1 METLLQQ
8 FIKAFGWSI
17 LNSLWQSA
25 IIYGILFIIMLSIPK
40 LAAKHK
46 HNLAFGAIILMFIG
60 FGYNFI
66 HQLTLNVNHQA
77 PAVNAQN
84 IQVYQYFNSL
94 PPSFSSKAEQYFPVV
109 VVFYIIG
116 ILLQLFVIIK
126 GYGQLSKLKKESLSI
141 VPDSWKTIFEQVTAQ
156 LKINKVIRFHISSIV
171 NVPLVIGYL
180 KPVVLFPLALVN
192 QLDNDQVEAILI
204 HELSHIRRNDFLL
217 NLIKTAIETLLFYN
231 PFVWMA
237 GRFIHIERE
246 HACDDLVL
254 KITGKPLNYAH
265 ALLKLELL
273 KDKKSPAYALAATG
287 KTQNLYQRIKRITN
301 MKTNYLNAKQQ
312 MAALT
317 LGVAC
322 LFSIAWINPTE
333 KKKENKIQPKQEIL
347 SVRSANGTISH
358 LICTD
363 TTKKRKIKIV
373 TIDANGNKK
382 EYNSLKEMPDS
393 LRKDFYRDEL
403 FGSNGIYRINLDS
416 SFKFRFNDSLLHAK
430 LYKEYNSPEAQDKWK
445 KFGEDMAKQYNS
457 PEAQAKWKKFGE
469 DVAKQYSS
477 PEAQAKWKKFGED
490 IAKQYNSPEAQAKW
504 KKFGEEMQKKMNSP
518 EAQAKWKKMRE
529 DMNKEFGSPEA
540 QAKWKKFG
548 EDMAAKINTPEFRAQ
563 LDNIRMQVLKS
574 GDMVNLSGLTN
585 LQSDSIFK
593 GNRNRLTGP
602 DGTVFFYNDNNNAN
616 SKVKQTEEYKKL
628 KEKFDGEVKEL
639 KEKMEKKEKKE
650 KVEGSNKSS
659 QISPAVMLYN
669 NKNFSD
675 PAKTLKIENAVV
687 TYKKADF
694 KIADQLAL
702 KSFLKTDN
710 PITIANNNSISIS
723 IK

>member
-25 IIYGILFIIMLSIPK
+25 IIYGILFIVMLSIPK

-66 HQLTLNVNHQA
+66 HQLTLNVNNQA
-77 PAVNAQN
+77 PAINAQN
-84 IQVYQYFNSL
+84 IQVYQYFNNL
-94 PPSFSSKAEQYFPVV
+94 PPSFSSKAEQYFPIV

-116 ILLQLFVIIK
+116 ILLQLFVIVK
-126 GYGQLSKLKKESLSI
+126 GYGQLSKLKKESLSAI
-141 VPDSWKTIFEQVTAQ
+141 PDSWKAIFEQVTAH
-156 LKINKVIRFHISSIV
+156 LKINKVIQFHLSSIV

-180 KPVVLFPLALVN
+180 KPVVLFPLTLVN

-273 KDKKSPAYALAATG
+273 KDKNSPAYALAATG

-317 LGVAC
+317 LGIAC

-333 KKKENKIQPKQEIL
+333 KKKENKKTPKIEVL
-347 SVRSANGTISH
+347 SVINHHDVKTIV
-358 LICTD
+358 CTD

-373 TIDANGNKK
+373 TIDADGKK
-382 EYNSLKEMPDS
+382 TEYNSVKEMPDS

-403 FGSNGIYRINLDS
+403 FAGKNIYRLRSDS
-416 SFKFRFNDSLLHAK
+416 NFKFKFSDSLLLAK
-430 LYKEYNSPEAQDKWK
+430 IHKE
-445 KFGEDMAKQYNS
+445 YNS

-469 DVAKQYSS
+469 DVAKQYNS

-490 IAKQYNSPEAQAKW
+490 IAKQYNTPEAQAKW

-518 EAQAKWKKMRE
+518 EAQAKWKKMGE

-540 QAKWKKFG
+540 QAKWKKMG
-548 EDMAAKINTPEFRAQ
+548 EDMAAKMNTPEFRAQ
-563 LDNIRMQVLKS
+563 IENIRAHALKS
-574 GDMVNLSGLTN
+574 GDIARLSGLSR
-585 LQSDSIFK
+585 LHADSLFK
-593 GNRNRLTGP
+593 TKGYQLSP
-602 DGTVFFYNDNNNAN
+602 DGIIFNNNDNSN
-616 SKVKQTEEYKKL
+616 SNVRQTEEYKKL
-628 KEKFDGEVKEL
+628 KEKFDNEVKEL

-650 KVEGSNKSS
+650 KVEGGNKSS
-659 QISPAVMLYN
+659 QVTPAVMLYN
-669 NKNFSD
+669 NQDFTSAVKALN
-675 PAKTLKIENAVV
+675 TLNAVV
-687 TYKKADF
+687 TYKKSDF
-694 KIADQLAL
+694 TNANQTAIKSYVQAANLKI
-702 KSFLKTDN
+702 TDDN
-710 PITIANNNSISIS
+710 AISIS

>member
-25 IIYGILFIIMLSIPK
+25 IIYGVLFIVMLSLPK
-40 LAAKHK
+40 LAARHK

-66 HQLTLNVNHQA
+66 SQMMLSTNNQA
-77 PAVNAQN
+77 PAINPQN
-84 IQVYQYFNSL
+84 IQVYQYFNNL
-94 PPSFSSKAEQYFPVV
+94 PPSFSSKAEQYFPIVV
-109 VVFYIIG
+109 AFYIIG
-116 ILLQLFVIIK
+116 ILLQLFVIVK
-126 GYGQLSKLKKESLSI
+126 GYNQLGKLKKDSLSAI
-141 VPDSWKTIFEQVTAQ
+141 PESWKAIFEQVTTH
-156 LKINKVIRFHISSIV
+156 LKIKKTIRFHLSALV

-273 KDKKSPAYALAATG
+273 KDKNSPAYALAATG

-333 KKKENKIQPKQEIL
+333 KKKETKKPAKQEM
-347 SVRSANGTISH
+347 VRFVTSAPTLNHTF
-358 LICTD
+358 CTD

-373 TIDANGNKK
+373 TIDANGNKT
-382 EYNSLKEMPDS
+382 EYNSVKEMPDS
-393 LRKDFYRDEL
+393 IRKDFYRDEL
-403 FGSNGIYRINLDS
+403 FAGKNAFRFQMDS
-416 SFKFRFNDSLLHAK
+416 TFKFKDSLFRVK
-430 LYKEYNSPEAQDKWK
+430 IDREFNSPEAQAKWK

-469 DVAKQYSS
+469 D
-477 PEAQAKWKKFGED
+477 
-490 IAKQYNSPEAQAKW
+490 
-504 KKFGEEMQKKMNSP
+504 MQKKMNSP
-518 EAQAKWKKMRE
+518 EAQAKWKKMAE
-529 DMNKEFGSPEA
+529 DMSKQFSSPEA

-548 EDMAAKINTPEFRAQ
+548 EEIAAKVNTPEFRAQ
-563 LDNIRMQVLKS
+563 IDNIKLSMAKDIDMSKLATLSHLRNDSLGLKFRDGYILNLDNS
-574 GDMVNLSGLTN
+574 
-585 LQSDSIFK
+585 
-593 GNRNRLTGP
+593 
-602 DGTVFFYNDNNNAN
+602 NN
-616 SKVKQTEEYKKL
+616 KVRQTEEYKKL
-628 KEKFDGEVKEL
+628 REKFDSEVKEL
-639 KEKMEKKEKKE
+639 KEKLEKKEKKE
-650 KVEGSNKSS
+650 KVEGGNKGTRVM
-659 QISPAVMLYN
+659 PAVMLYD
-669 NKNFSD
+669 NKNFTS
-675 PAKTLKIENAVV
+675 PVKTLNIENALV
-687 TYKKADF
+687 TYKNIDF
-694 KIADQLAL
+694 KVADQLAL
-702 KSFLKTDN
+702 KTFIKTDN
-710 PITIANNNSISIS
+710 VNLLDNNNNSIV

>member
-25 IIYGILFIIMLSIPK
+25 VIYGILFIVMLSIPK
-40 LAAKHK
+40 MAAKYK
-46 HNLAFGAIILMFIG
+46 HNLAFGAITLMFVG

-66 HQLTLNVNHQA
+66 HQLTLTLNNQA
-77 PAVNAQN
+77 PAINPQN
-84 IQVYQYFNSL
+84 IQVYQYFNNL
-94 PPSFSSKAEQYFPVV
+94 PPSFSSKAEQYFPIVV
-109 VVFYIIG
+109 AFYIIG
-116 ILLQLFVIIK
+116 ILLQLFVIVK
-126 GYGQLSKLKKESLSI
+126 GYGQLSKLKKDSLSVI
-141 VPDSWKTIFEQVTAQ
+141 PDSWKTIFEQVTAH
-156 LKINKVIRFHISSIV
+156 LKIKKTIQFHISSIV

-254 KITGKPLNYAH
+254 KVTGKPLNYAH

-273 KDKKSPAYALAATG
+273 KDKNSPAYALAATG

-333 KKKENKIQPKQEIL
+333 KKKEIKKQHKQEIL
-347 SVRSANGTISH
+347 SLQVSNGNISH

-373 TIDANGNKK
+373 TIDANGKK
-382 EYNSLKEMPDS
+382 TEYNSVKEMPDS
-393 LRKDFYRDEL
+393 LRKDFYTDEL
-403 FGSNGIYRINLDS
+403 FANKSIYRIHADS
-416 SFKFRFNDSLLHAK
+416 SFKFRFNDSLLRGK
-430 LYKEYNSPEAQDKWK
+430 IFKE
-445 KFGEDMAKQYNS
+445 YNS

-469 DVAKQYSS
+469 DMAKQYNS

-504 KKFGEEMQKKMNSP
+504 KKIGEDMAKEFNTP
-518 EAQAKWKKMRE
+518 EAQAKWRKMGE
-529 DMNKEFGSPEA
+529 EMS
-540 QAKWKKFG
+540 AK
-548 EDMAAKINTPEFRAQ
+548 MNTPEFRAQ
-563 LDNIRMQVLKS
+563 LDNIRMQALKS
-574 GDMVNLSGLTN
+574 GDLARLSGLRRLN
-585 LQSDSIFK
+585 SDSLFK
-593 GNRNRLTGP
+593 GNRNMLTSP
-602 DGTVFFYNDNNNAN
+602 DGAVFFYNENNNTN
-616 SKVKQTEEYKKL
+616 SKVRQTEEYKKL
-628 KEKFDGEVKEL
+628 KEKFDSEVKEL

-650 KVEGSNKSS
+650 KIEGGNKSS
-659 QISPAVMLYN
+659 QISPTVILYN
-669 NKNFSD
+669 NKDFSN
-675 PAKTLKIENAVV
+675 PAKVLKIENAMV
-687 TYKKADF
+687 TYKKEDF
-694 KIADQLAL
+694 KVADQLAL
-702 KSFLKTDN
+702 KSFVQTND
-710 PITIANNNSISIS
+710 IAIAIQSAIR
-723 IK
+723 

>member
-25 IIYGILFIIMLSIPK
+25 IIYGILFIVMLSIPK

-46 HNLAFGAIILMFIG
+46 HNLAFGAIILMFAG

-66 HQLTLNVNHQA
+66 HQLTLNVNNEA

-84 IQVYQYFNSL
+84 IEVYQYFNNL

-109 VVFYIIG
+109 VIFYIIG
-116 ILLQLFVIIK
+116 IVLQLFVIIK
-126 GYGQLSKLKKESLSI
+126 GYGQLSKLKKESLSAI
-141 VPDSWKTIFEQVTAQ
+141 PDSWKTIFEQVTAQ

-273 KDKKSPAYALAATG
+273 KDKNSPAYALAATG

-333 KKKENKIQPKQEIL
+333 KKKENKKQPKQEIL
-347 SVRSANGTISH
+347 SVRSANGTISR

-373 TIDANGNKK
+373 TIDANGKK
-382 EYNSLKEMPDS
+382 TEYNSVKEMPDS
-393 LRKDFYRDEL
+393 LRKDFYSDEL

-416 SFKFRFNDSLLHAK
+416 SFKFRLNDSILHTK
-430 LYKEYNSPEAQDKWK
+430 FYKEYNSPEAQAKRK

-469 DVAKQYSS
+469 DVAKQYNS
-477 PEAQAKWKKFGED
+477 PEAQAKLKKFGED

-504 KKFGEEMQKKMNSP
+504 KKM
-518 EAQAKWKKMRE
+518 
-529 DMNKEFGSPEA
+529 
-540 QAKWKKFG
+540 G
-548 EDMAAKINTPEFRAQ
+548 EDMAAKMNTPEFRAQ
-563 LDNIRMQVLKS
+563 IDNIRIEALKS
-574 GDMVNLSGLTN
+574 GDIVRLSGLSR
-585 LQSDSIFK
+585 LQADSTFK
-593 GNRNRLTGP
+593 GNRNSLNGQN
-602 DGTVFFYNDNNNAN
+602 GTVFFYNDNNNTN
-616 SKVKQTEEYKKL
+616 SKVRQTEEYKKL
-628 KEKFDGEVKEL
+628 KEKFDSEVKEL
-639 KEKMEKKEKKE
+639 KEKMEKKEK
-650 KVEGSNKSS
+650 VENGNKSS
-659 QISPAVMLYN
+659 QVIPSVMLY
-669 NKNFSD
+669 KNQDF
-675 PAKTLKIENAVV
+675 TGAVKALNTITAV
-687 TYKKADF
+687 LTYKKSDF
-694 KIADQLAL
+694 TNANQLAIKSYLQTSNLKIADD
-702 KSFLKTDN
+702 KVIN
-710 PITIANNNSISIS
+710 IS

>member
-25 IIYGILFIIMLSIPK
+25 VIYGILFIVMLSIPK
-40 LAAKHK
+40 MAAKYK

-66 HQLTLNVNHQA
+66 HQLTLNISNQA
-77 PAVNAQN
+77 SAINPQN
-84 IQVYQYFNSL
+84 IQVYQYFNNL
-94 PPSFSSKAEQYFPVV
+94 PPSFSSKAEQYFPIVV
-109 VVFYIIG
+109 AFYIIG
-116 ILLQLFVIIK
+116 ILLQLFVIVK
-126 GYGQLSKLKKESLSI
+126 GYGQLSKLKKESLSAI
-141 VPDSWKTIFEQVTAQ
+141 PDSWKAIFEQVTAH
-156 LKINKVIRFHISSIV
+156 LKIKKTIQFHLSSIV

-254 KITGKPLNYAH
+254 KVTGKPLNYAH

-273 KDKKSPAYALAATG
+273 KDKNSPAYALAATG

-317 LGVAC
+317 LGIAC

-333 KKKENKIQPKQEIL
+333 KKKEAKKHPKQEIL
-347 SVRSANGTISH
+347 SVQVSNGNIKH
-358 LICTD
+358 IICTD

-373 TIDANGNKK
+373 TIDANGNKT
-382 EYNSLKEMPDS
+382 EYNSVKEMPDS

-403 FGSNGIYRINLDS
+403 FADKGIYRMHSDS
-416 SFKFRFNDSLLHAK
+416 SFKFRFNDSLLRGK
-430 LYKEYNSPEAQDKWK
+430 IFREYNSPEAQAKWKKFGEDMAKQYNSSEAQAKWKKYGEDIAKQYNSPEAQAKWK

-457 PEAQAKWKKFGE
+457 PEAQAKWKKMGE
-469 DVAKQYSS
+469 EMSKEFNT
-477 PEAQAKWKKFGED
+477 PEAQAKWRKM
-490 IAKQYNSPEAQAKW
+490 
-504 KKFGEEMQKKMNSP
+504 GEEMSAKM
-518 EAQAKWKKMRE
+518 
-529 DMNKEFGSPEA
+529 
-540 QAKWKKFG
+540 
-548 EDMAAKINTPEFRAQ
+548 NTPEFRAQ
-563 LDNIRMQVLKS
+563 IDNIRLQALKS
-574 GDMVNLSGLTN
+574 GDMVRLSGLTRIN
-585 LQSDSIFK
+585 SDSLFK
-593 GNRNRLTGP
+593 GNRNMLTGP
-602 DGTVFFYNDNNNAN
+602 DGAVFYYNDNNNTN
-616 SKVKQTEEYKKL
+616 SKVRQTEEYKKL
-628 KEKFDGEVKEL
+628 KEEFDIKIKEL

-650 KVEGSNKSS
+650 KIEGGNKRS
-659 QISPAVMLYN
+659 QISPAVILYD
-669 NKNFSD
+669 NKDFSN
-675 PAKTLKIENAVV
+675 PAKALNIQNAVV
-687 TYKKADF
+687 TYKKDDF
-694 KIADQLAL
+694 KVADQMAV
-702 KSFLKTDN
+702 KSFVKTG
-710 PITIANNNSISIS
+710 TLAVANNNVMSIS

>member
-25 IIYGILFIIMLSIPK
+25 IIYGVLFIIMLSLPK

-60 FGYNFI
+60 FAYNFI
-66 HQLTLNVNHQA
+66 NQLMQSLGSQVT
-77 PAVNAQN
+77 AVNPQN
-84 IQVYQYFNSL
+84 IQVYQYFNNL
-94 PPSFSSKAEQYFPVV
+94 PPSFSSKAEQYFPIVV
-109 VVFYIIG
+109 GFYIIG
-116 ILLQLFVIIK
+116 ILLQLFVIVK
-126 GYGQLSKLKKESLSI
+126 GYGQLSKLKKESLSAI
-141 VPDSWKTIFEQVTAQ
+141 PDSWKVIFEQVTAH
-156 LKINKVIRFHISSIV
+156 LKIKKAIRFHLSSIV

-273 KDKKSPAYALAATG
+273 KDKNSPAYALAATG

-317 LGVAC
+317 LGIAC

-333 KKKENKIQPKQEIL
+333 KKKESKKQHKQEIL
-347 SVRSANGTISH
+347 SLQVADNGVKH
-358 LICTD
+358 FICTD

-373 TIDANGNKK
+373 TIDANGKK
-382 EYNSLKEMPDS
+382 TEYNSVKEMPDS

-403 FGSNGIYRINLDS
+403 FGGQNVFRIHTDS
-416 SFKFRFNDSLLHAK
+416 SFKFRFNDSLVRNK
-430 LYKEYNSPEAQDKWK
+430 IFKEYNSPQAQAKWK

-457 PEAQAKWKKFGE
+457 PEAQAKWKKL
-469 DVAKQYSS
+469 
-477 PEAQAKWKKFGED
+477 
-490 IAKQYNSPEAQAKW
+490 
-504 KKFGEEMQKKMNSP
+504 GEEMNKKMNSP
-518 EAQAKWKKMRE
+518 EAQAKWKKMSE
-529 DMNKEFGSPEA
+529 EMTKEFGSPEA
-540 QAKWKKFG
+540 QAKWKKMG

-563 LDNIRMQVLKS
+563 IDHIRMQALKS
-574 GDMVNLSGLTN
+574 GDMAHLSGLSK
-585 LQSDSIFK
+585 LQADSIFK
-593 GNRNRLTGP
+593 GNRNLLSGP
-602 DGTVFFYNDNNNAN
+602 DGTVFYYNENNNSN
-616 SKVKQTEEYKKL
+616 NKVKQTEEYKKL
-628 KEKFDGEVKEL
+628 KEKFDTEVKEL
-639 KEKMEKKEKKE
+639 KEKIEKKEQKE
-650 KVEGSNKSS
+650 KVEGGNKSS

-669 NKNFSD
+669 NKDFSA
-675 PAKTLKIENAVV
+675 PVKTLNIQNAVV

-694 KIADQLAL
+694 KNADQLAI
-702 KSFLKTDN
+702 KSFVKTDN
-710 PITIANNNSISIS
+710 PVTVANNNTISIS

>member
-25 IIYGILFIIMLSIPK
+25 IVYGILFIVMLGIPK

-66 HQLTLNVNHQA
+66 HQLTLTVDTQP
-77 PAVNAQN
+77 PAINAQH
-84 IQVYQYFNSL
+84 IQVYQYFNNL
-94 PPSFSSKAEQYFPVV
+94 PPSFSSKAEQYFPIVV
-109 VVFYIIG
+109 IFYLIG

-126 GYGQLSKLKKESLSI
+126 GYGQLSKLKKESLSPI
-141 VPDSWKTIFEQVTAQ
+141 PDSWKTIFEKVTVR
-156 LKINKVIRFHISSIV
+156 LKINQVIQFHLSSIV

-273 KDKKSPAYALAATG
+273 KDKNSPAYALAATG

-333 KKKENKIQPKQEIL
+333 KKKENKKTPKIEVL
-347 SVRSANGTISH
+347 SVINHHDMTTIVCS
-358 LICTD
+358 D

-373 TIDANGNKK
+373 TIDADGKK
-382 EYNSLKEMPDS
+382 TEYNSVKEMPDS

-403 FGSNGIYRINLDS
+403 FADKSIYRIHADS
-416 SFKFRFNDSLLHAK
+416 SFKFRFNDSLLRRK
-430 LYKEYNSPEAQDKWK
+430 IFKEYNSPEAQAKWK

-469 DVAKQYSS
+469 SIAKQYNS

-490 IAKQYNSPEAQAKW
+490 IAKQYNSPEAQAEW
-504 KKFGEEMQKKMNSP
+504 KKFGESI
-518 EAQAKWKKMRE
+518 A
-529 DMNKEFGSPEA
+529 KEFTTPEA

-548 EDMAAKINTPEFRAQ
+548 EGIAREFNTPEAQAKWKKMGEDMAAKMNTPEFRAQ
-563 LDNIRMQVLKS
+563 IDNIRIEALKS
-574 GDMVNLSGLTN
+574 GDMVRLSGLSR
-585 LQSDSIFK
+585 LQADSIFK
-593 GNRNRLTGP
+593 GNRNSLSGP
-602 DGTVFFYNDNNNAN
+602 DGTVFFYNDNNNTN
-616 SKVKQTEEYKKL
+616 SKVRQTEEYKKL
-628 KEKFDGEVKEL
+628 KEKFDSEVKEL
-639 KEKMEKKEKKE
+639 KEKIEKKEKKE
-650 KVEGSNKSS
+650 KIEGGNKSS
-659 QISPAVMLYN
+659 QISPAVMLYK

-675 PAKTLKIENAVV
+675 PAKTLKIGNALV

-702 KSFLKTDN
+702 KSFIKTDN
-710 PITIANNNSISIS
+710 PIAIANNNTISIS

>member
-17 LNSLWQSA
+17 VNSLWQSA

-46 HNLAFGAIILMFIG
+46 HNLAFSAIVLMFVG
-60 FGYNFI
+60 FGYNFV
-66 HQLTLNVNHQA
+66 HQLTLNVNTPA
-77 PAVNAQN
+77 PAINAQN
-84 IQVYQYFNSL
+84 IQVYQYLNNL
-94 PPSFSSKAEQYFPVV
+94 PPTFSSRAEQYFPIVV
-109 VVFYIIG
+109 IFYAIG
-116 ILLQLFVIIK
+116 IMLQLFVIIK
-126 GYGQLSKLKKESLSI
+126 GYGQLSKLKKESLSAI
-141 VPDSWKTIFEQVTAQ
+141 PDSWKIIFEHLTAE
-156 LKINKVIRFHISSIV
+156 LKISKVIRFHISSIV

-217 NLIKTAIETLLFYN
+217 NLIKTAIETILFYN

-237 GRFIHIERE
+237 GNFIHIERE

-273 KDKKSPAYALAATG
+273 KDKNSPAYALAATG

-322 LFSIAWINPTE
+322 LFSIAWINPTKN
-333 KKKENKIQPKQEIL
+333 KKDTKKTNIEVL
-347 SVRSANGTISH
+347 SVINHNDLKTVVY
-358 LICTD
+358 TD

-373 TIDANGNKK
+373 TIDANGKK
-382 EYNSLKEMPDS
+382 TEYNSVKEMPDS
-393 LRKDFYRDEL
+393 LRKDLYRDEV
-403 FGSNGIYRINLDS
+403 FAGKNIYKLHLDS
-416 SFKFRFNDSLLHAK
+416 SFKFKFNDSLLIAK
-430 LYKEYNSPEAQDKWK
+430 INKEFNSPEAQAKWKKFGEDIAKEYNSPEAQAKWK
-445 KFGEDMAKQYNS
+445 KFGEDVAKEYNS

-490 IAKQYNSPEAQAKW
+490 VARQYSSPEAQAKW
-504 KKFGEEMQKKMNSP
+504 KKL
-518 EAQAKWKKMRE
+518 
-529 DMNKEFGSPEA
+529 
-540 QAKWKKFG
+540 G
-548 EDMAAKINTPEFRAQ
+548 EDMAAKMNTPEFRAQ
-563 LDNIRMQVLKS
+563 IESLTSKSAEIRK
-574 GDMVNLSGLTN
+574 LSEL
-585 LQSDSIFK
+585 
-593 GNRNRLTGP
+593 NRLNADSLYKANGFQLS
-602 DGTVFFYNDNNNAN
+602 DRIFLKFNDDAN
-616 SKVKQTEEYKKL
+616 SKVKHTEEYKKL
-628 KEKFDGEVKEL
+628 KEKFDKEVKEL
-639 KEKMEKKEKKE
+639 KEKIEQKEKKE
-650 KVEGSNKSS
+650 KVEGGNKSS
-659 QISPAVMLYN
+659 KITPAVMIYQNQDFTNADKALN
-669 NKNFSD
+669 T
-675 PAKTLKIENAVV
+675 ANAVV
-687 TYKKADF
+687 TYKKSDF
-694 KIADQLAL
+694 TRADQLAIKTYVQTPNL
-702 KSFLKTDN
+702 KIDN
-710 PITIANNNSISIS
+710 DNVINIL

>member
-25 IIYGILFIIMLSIPK
+25 IIYGILFIIMLGIPK

-46 HNLAFGAIILMFIG
+46 HNLAFGAIILMFMG

-66 HQLTLNVNHQA
+66 HYLMSHAHTHA
-77 PAVNAQN
+77 SAIKAQD
-84 IQVYQYFNSL
+84 IQVYQYLNNL
-94 PPSFSSKAEQYFPVV
+94 PPTFSSKAEQYFPTVV
-109 VVFYIIG
+109 IFYTIG
-116 ILLQLFVIIK
+116 IVLQLFVIIK
-126 GYGQLSKLKKESLSI
+126 GYRQLSKLKKESLSAI
-141 VPDSWKTIFEQVTAQ
+141 PDSWKVIFDHVTAR
-156 LKINKVIRFHISSIV
+156 LKINKAIQFHISSIV

-273 KDKKSPAYALAATG
+273 KDKNSPAYALAATG

-333 KKKENKIQPKQEIL
+333 NKKDTQKTKIEVL
-347 SVRSANGTISH
+347 SVINHNDLKTVVY
-358 LICTD
+358 TD

-373 TIDANGNKK
+373 TIDANGKK
-382 EYNSLKEMPDS
+382 TEYNSVKEMPDS
-393 LRKDFYRDEL
+393 LKRDFYRDEL
-403 FGSNGIYRINLDS
+403 FAGKNIYRLRADS
-416 SFKFRFNDSLLHAK
+416 NFKFKLDDSLLFAK
-430 LYKEYNSPEAQDKWK
+430 INKEFNSPEAQAKWK
-445 KFGEDMAKQYNS
+445 KFGEDIAKQYNS

-490 IAKQYNSPEAQAKW
+490 VAKQYS
-504 KKFGEEMQKKMNSP
+504 
-518 EAQAKWKKMRE
+518 
-529 DMNKEFGSPEA
+529 SPEA

-548 EDMAAKINTPEFRAQ
+548 EDVAKQYSSPEAQAKWKKFAEDMNKQFSSPEAQAQWKKIGEDLAATINTPEFKAQ
-563 LDNIRMQVLKS
+563 IENLSVKTLKS
-574 GDMVNLSGLTN
+574 GKDYQLSDGIFLKLN
-585 LQSDSIFK
+585 DDS
-593 GNRNRLTGP
+593 
-602 DGTVFFYNDNNNAN
+602 NN
-616 SKVKQTEEYKKL
+616 KVKQTEEYKRL
-628 KEKFDGEVKEL
+628 KEKFDNEVKEL
-639 KEKMEKKEKKE
+639 KEKIEQKEKKE
-650 KVEGSNKSS
+650 KFEGSNKSS
-659 QISPAVMLYN
+659 KVNPAVILYQ
-669 NKNFSD
+669 NKDFTGADKALN
-675 PAKTLKIENAVV
+675 TLNAVV
-687 TYKKADF
+687 TYKKSDF
-694 KIADQLAL
+694 TNADQLAL
-702 KSFLKTDN
+702 KTYLKVPNLKIATDN
-710 PITIANNNSISIS
+710 TINIA

>member
-25 IIYGILFIIMLSIPK
+25 IIYGILFIVMLSIPK

-46 HNLAFGAIILMFIG
+46 HNLAFSAIILMFAG

-66 HQLTLNVNHQA
+66 HQLTLNVNNEA

-84 IQVYQYFNSL
+84 IEVYQYFNNL

-109 VVFYIIG
+109 VIFYIIG
-116 ILLQLFVIIK
+116 IVLQLFVIIK
-126 GYGQLSKLKKESLSI
+126 GYGQLSKLKKESLSAI
-141 VPDSWKTIFEQVTAQ
+141 PDSWKAIFEQVTAQ
-156 LKINKVIRFHISSIV
+156 LKINKVIRFHLSSIV

-180 KPVVLFPLALVN
+180 KPVVLFPLALVS

-273 KDKKSPAYALAATG
+273 KDKSSPAYALAATG

-322 LFSIAWINPTE
+322 LFSIAWINPAE

-373 TIDANGNKK
+373 TIDANGKK
-382 EYNSLKEMPDS
+382 TEYNSVKEMPDS
-393 LRKDFYRDEL
+393 LRKDFYSDGL
-403 FGSNGIYRINLDS
+403 FGCNGIYRINLDS
-416 SFKFRFNDSLLHAK
+416 SFKFRLNDSILHTK
-430 LYKEYNSPEAQDKWK
+430 FYKEYNSPEAQAKWK

-469 DVAKQYSS
+469 DVAKQY
-477 PEAQAKWKKFGED
+477 
-490 IAKQYNSPEAQAKW
+490 
-504 KKFGEEMQKKMNSP
+504 NSP
-518 EAQAKWKKMRE
+518 EAQAKWKKMGE
-529 DMNKEFGSPEA
+529 DMAKKFNTPEA
-540 QAKWKKFG
+540 QAKWKKMG
-548 EDMAAKINTPEFRAQ
+548 EDMAAKMNTPEFRAQ
-563 LDNIRMQVLKS
+563 IDNIRIEALKS
-574 GDMVNLSGLTN
+574 GDMVRLSGLSR
-585 LQSDSIFK
+585 LKADSTFK
-593 GNRNRLTGP
+593 GNRNSLTSP
-602 DGTVFFYNDNNNAN
+602 DGTVFFYNDNNNTN
-616 SKVKQTEEYKKL
+616 SKVRQTEEYKKL
-628 KEKFDGEVKEL
+628 KETFDNEVKEL
-639 KEKMEKKEKKE
+639 KEKMEKKEK
-650 KVEGSNKSS
+650 VENGNKSS
-659 QISPAVMLYN
+659 KVIPSVMLY
-669 NKNFSD
+669 KNQDF
-675 PAKTLKIENAVV
+675 TGAVKALNTITAV
-687 TYKKADF
+687 LTYKKSDF
-694 KIADQLAL
+694 TNANQLAIKSYLQTSNLKIADD
-702 KSFLKTDN
+702 KVIN
-710 PITIANNNSISIS
+710 IS

>member
-25 IIYGILFIIMLSIPK
+25 IIYGALFIVMLSLPK

-46 HNLAFGAIILMFIG
+46 HNLAFSAIILMFIG

-66 HQLTLNVNHQA
+66 SQMMLSTNSQA
-77 PAVNAQN
+77 PAINPQN
-84 IQVYQYFNSL
+84 IQVYQYFNNL
-94 PPSFSSKAEQYFPVV
+94 PPSFSSKAEQYFPIVV
-109 VVFYIIG
+109 AFYIIG
-116 ILLQLFVIIK
+116 ILLQLFVIAK
-126 GYGQLSKLKKESLSI
+126 GYNQLSKLKKDSLSAI
-141 VPDSWKTIFEQVTAQ
+141 PESWKAIFEQVTAH
-156 LKINKVIRFHISSIV
+156 LKIKKSIQFHLSAIV

-180 KPVVLFPLALVN
+180 KPVVLFPVALVN

-273 KDKKSPAYALAATG
+273 KDKNSPAYALAATG

-333 KKKENKIQPKQEIL
+333 KKKETKKPVKQEM
-347 SVRSANGTISH
+347 VRFVASAPTFNHTF
-358 LICTD
+358 CTD

-373 TIDANGNKK
+373 TVDANGNKT
-382 EYNSLKEMPDS
+382 EYNSVKEMPDS
-393 LRKDFYRDEL
+393 IRKDFYRDEL
-403 FGSNGIYRINLDS
+403 FGGRNAFRIQMDS
-416 SFKFRFNDSLLHAK
+416 GFKFKDSLFRVK
-430 LYKEYNSPEAQDKWK
+430 IDREFNSPEAQAKWK

-457 PEAQAKWKKFGE
+457 PEAQAKWKKFG
-469 DVAKQYSS
+469 D
-477 PEAQAKWKKFGED
+477 D

-504 KKFGEEMQKKMNSP
+504 KKFGEDMQKKMNSP
-518 EAQAKWKKMRE
+518 EAQAKWKKMAE
-529 DMNKEFGSPEA
+529 DMSKQFSSPEA

-548 EDMAAKINTPEFRAQ
+548 EDIAAKVNTPEFRAQ
-563 LDNIRMQVLKS
+563 VDRI
-574 GDMVNLSGLTN
+574 NLSIAKDIDLSKLSALSN
-585 LQSDSIFK
+585 LRSDSLGQKYRDAHILYF
-593 GNRNRLTGP
+593 
-602 DGTVFFYNDNNNAN
+602 DNSNN
-616 SKVKQTEEYKKL
+616 KVKQTEEYKKL
-628 KEKFDGEVKEL
+628 REKFDKEVKEL
-639 KEKMEKKEKKE
+639 QEKIEKKEKTEKKE
-650 KVEGSNKSS
+650 KVEGGNKGTYVM
-659 QISPAVMLYN
+659 PAVMLYN
-669 NKNFSD
+669 NKNFTS
-675 PAKTLKIENAVV
+675 PVKALNTENALV
-687 TYKKADF
+687 TYKDTNF
-694 KIADQLAL
+694 KVADQLAL
-702 KSFLKTDN
+702 KTFIKTDN
-710 PITIANNNSISIS
+710 INLLDNNNINIA

>member
-17 LNSLWQSA
+17 VNSLWQSA
-25 IIYGILFIIMLSIPK
+25 IIYGILFIVLLGIPK
-40 LAAKHK
+40 MAAKYK

-66 HQLTLNVNHQA
+66 HQLTLNANAQSL
-77 PAVNAQN
+77 PINAQN
-84 IQVYQYFNSL
+84 VQVYQYFNNL
-94 PPSFSSKAEQYFPVV
+94 PPSFSSRAEQYFPLVV
-109 VVFYIIG
+109 IFYAIG
-116 ILLQLFVIIK
+116 IVLQLFVIVK
-126 GYGQLSKLKKESLSI
+126 GYGQLSKLKKQSLSAI
-141 VPDSWKTIFEQVTAQ
+141 PDSWKIIFEQVTTQ
-156 LKINKVIRFHISSIV
+156 LKINKVTQFHLSAIV

-217 NLIKTAIETLLFYN
+217 NLIKTAIETILFYN

-273 KDKKSPAYALAATG
+273 KDKNSPAYALAATG

-322 LFSIAWINPTE
+322 LFSIAWINPAE
-333 KKKENKIQPKQEIL
+333 NKKETKKTPKIEVL
-347 SVRSANGTISH
+347 SVINHNDVKTVVY
-358 LICTD
+358 TD

-373 TIDANGNKK
+373 TIDGNGKK
-382 EYNSLKEMPDS
+382 TEYNSVKEMPDS
-393 LRKDFYRDEL
+393 LRKDFYKDEL
-403 FGSNGIYRINLDS
+403 FAGKNIYRLHADS
-416 SFKFRFNDSLLHAK
+416 NFKFNDSLLIAK
-430 LYKEYNSPEAQDKWK
+430 INKE
-445 KFGEDMAKQYNS
+445 FNS

-490 IAKQYNSPEAQAKW
+490 VAKQYSSPEAQAKW
-504 KKFGEEMQKKMNSP
+504 KNL
-518 EAQAKWKKMRE
+518 
-529 DMNKEFGSPEA
+529 
-540 QAKWKKFG
+540 
-548 EDMAAKINTPEFRAQ
+548 AKIWPNNTVRQKRRP
-563 LDNIRMQVLKS
+563 S
-574 GDMVNLSGLTN
+574 GKNL
-585 LQSDSIFK
+585 
-593 GNRNRLTGP
+593 
-602 DGTVFFYNDNNNAN
+602 
-616 SKVKQTEEYKKL
+616 
-628 KEKFDGEVKEL
+628 
-639 KEKMEKKEKKE
+639 
-650 KVEGSNKSS
+650 
-659 QISPAVMLYN
+659 
-669 NKNFSD
+669 
-675 PAKTLKIENAVV
+675 AKI
-687 TYKKADF
+687 
-694 KIADQLAL
+694 
-702 KSFLKTDN
+702 
-710 PITIANNNSISIS
+710 
-723 IK
+723 

>member
-8 FIKAFGWSI
+8 FIKAFGFSI

-25 IIYGILFIIMLSIPK
+25 VIYGILFIVMLSIPK
-40 LAAKHK
+40 MAAKHK
-46 HNLAFGAIILMFIG
+46 HNLAFGAIILMFVG

-66 HQLTLNVNHQA
+66 HQLTLTINNQA
-77 PAVNAQN
+77 AAINPQN
-84 IQVYQYFNSL
+84 IQAYQYFNNL
-94 PPSFSSKAEQYFPVV
+94 PPSFSSKAEQYFPIVV
-109 VVFYIIG
+109 AFYLIG
-116 ILLQLFVIIK
+116 ILLQLFVIVK
-126 GYGQLSKLKKESLSI
+126 GYSQLSKLKKESLSAI
-141 VPDSWKTIFEQVTAQ
+141 PDGWKTIFEQVTAH
-156 LKINKVIRFHISSIV
+156 LKIKKSIQFNLSSIV

-254 KITGKPLNYAH
+254 KVTGKPLNYAH

-273 KDKKSPAYALAATG
+273 KDKNSPAYALAATG

-333 KKKENKIQPKQEIL
+333 KKKETKKQHKQEIL
-347 SVRSANGTISH
+347 TVQLSNGLINNV
-358 LICTD
+358 ICTD

-382 EYNSLKEMPDS
+382 EYNSVKEMPDS

-403 FGSNGIYRINLDS
+403 FAGKSIYRIQADS
-416 SFKFRFNDSLLHAK
+416 SFKIKFSDSLLK
-430 LYKEYNSPEAQDKWK
+430 GKIFKEFD
-445 KFGEDMAKQYNS
+445 
-457 PEAQAKWKKFGE
+457 
-469 DVAKQYSS
+469 S

-490 IAKQYNSPEAQAKW
+490 IAKQYS
-504 KKFGEEMQKKMNSP
+504 SP
-518 EAQAKWKKMRE
+518 EAQAKWKKMGE
-529 DMNKEFGSPEA
+529 EMGKKMNSPEEQAKWKKFGDDIAKQYNTPEA
-540 QAKWKKFG
+540 QAKWKKMG
-548 EDMAAKINTPEFRAQ
+548 EEMAAKMNTPEFRAQ
-563 LDNIRMQVLKS
+563 IDNIRIQALKS
-574 GDMVNLSGLTN
+574 GDMIRLSGLTKLN
-585 LQSDSIFK
+585 VDSIFK
-593 GNRNRLTGP
+593 GNKNALTGP
-602 DGTVFFYNDNNNAN
+602 DGTVLFLNENNNAN
-616 SKVKQTEEYKKL
+616 SKVRQTEEYKKL
-628 KEKFDGEVKEL
+628 KEKFDSEVKEL

-650 KVEGSNKSS
+650 KVEGGNKRS
-659 QISPAVMLYN
+659 QISPAVINYN
-669 NKNFSD
+669 NKDFSN
-675 PAKTLKIENAVV
+675 PAKVLKIENAMV
-687 TYKKADF
+687 TYKKEDF
-694 KIADQLAL
+694 KVADQLAL
-702 KSFLKTDN
+702 KSFVQTND
-710 PITIANNNSISIS
+710 IAIAIQSAIR
-723 IK
+723 

>member
-25 IIYGILFIIMLSIPK
+25 VIYGILFIVMLSLPK
-40 LAAKHK
+40 MAAKYK

-66 HQLTLNVNHQA
+66 HQLTLSLNAQT
-77 PAVNAQN
+77 PAINTQN
-84 IQVYQYFNSL
+84 IQVYQYFNNL
-94 PPSFSSKAEQYFPVV
+94 PPSFSSKVEQYFPLV

-126 GYGQLSKLKKESLSI
+126 GYGQLSKYKKESLSAI
-141 VPDSWKTIFEQVTAQ
+141 PDSWKTIFEQVTAH
-156 LKINKVIRFHISSIV
+156 LKIKKTILFHLSSIV

-192 QLDNDQVEAILI
+192 QLENDQVEAILI

-254 KITGKPLNYAH
+254 KVTGKPLNYAH

-273 KDKKSPAYALAATG
+273 KDKNSPAYALAATG

-333 KKKENKIQPKQEIL
+333 KKKEIKKQHKQEIL
-347 SVRSANGTISH
+347 TVQLSNGTINKV
-358 LICTD
+358 ICTD

-373 TIDANGNKK
+373 TVDANGKK
-382 EYNSLKEMPDS
+382 TEYNSVKEMPDS

-403 FGSNGIYRINLDS
+403 FADKSIYRIRVDS
-416 SFKFRFNDSLLHAK
+416 SFKFRFNDSLLRGK
-430 LYKEYNSPEAQDKWK
+430 IFKE
-445 KFGEDMAKQYNS
+445 YNS

-469 DVAKQYSS
+469 DMAKQYNS

-504 KKFGEEMQKKMNSP
+504 KKMGD
-518 EAQAKWKKMRE
+518 
-529 DMNKEFGSPEA
+529 DMAKEFGSPEA
-540 QAKWKKFG
+540 QAKWRKMG
-548 EDMAAKINTPEFRAQ
+548 EDMAAKMNTPEFRAQ
-563 LDNIRMQVLKS
+563 IDNIRIQALKS
-574 GDMVNLSGLTN
+574 GDMVRLSGLSR
-585 LQSDSIFK
+585 LQTDSIFK
-593 GNRNRLTGP
+593 GNRNSITGP
-602 DGTVFFYNDNNNAN
+602 DGAVLFYNDNNNTN
-616 SKVKQTEEYKKL
+616 SKVRQTEEYKKL

-650 KVEGSNKSS
+650 KVENGNKRS
-659 QISPAVMLYN
+659 QITPAVMLYN
-669 NKNFSD
+669 NKDFSN
-675 PAKTLKIENAVV
+675 PVKALKIENAMV
-687 TYKKADF
+687 TYKKEDF
-694 KIADQLAL
+694 KVADQLAL
-702 KSFLKTDN
+702 KTYVLANSHA
-710 PITIANNNSISIS
+710 IANNAIAIE

>member
-25 IIYGILFIIMLSIPK
+25 VIYGILFIVMLSLPK

-46 HNLAFGAIILMFIG
+46 HNLAFGAIVLMFIG

-66 HQLTLNVNHQA
+66 SQLIASRSYQA
-77 PAVNAQN
+77 PAINTQN
-84 IQVYQYFNSL
+84 IQVYQYFNNL
-94 PPSFSSKAEQYFPVV
+94 PPSFSSKAEQYFPLV

-116 ILLQLFVIIK
+116 ILLQLFVIVK
-126 GYGQLSKLKKESLSI
+126 GYSQLSRFKKDSLSAI
-141 VPDSWKTIFEQVTAQ
+141 PESWKLIFNQVTAH
-156 LKINKVIRFHISSIV
+156 LKINKTIQFHLSAIV

-273 KDKKSPAYALAATG
+273 KDKNSPAYALAATG

-333 KKKENKIQPKQEIL
+333 KKKETKKQPKQEIL
-347 SVRSANGTISH
+347 SLQVSDGTLKHI
-358 LICTD
+358 ICTD
-363 TTKKRKIKIV
+363 TTKKRKVKIV
-373 TIDANGNKK
+373 TIDANGKK
-382 EYNSLKEMPDS
+382 TEYNSVKEMPDS
-393 LRKDFYRDEL
+393 VRRDFYRDEL
-403 FGSNGIYRINLDS
+403 FAGNNVFRIHSDS
-416 SFKFRFNDSLLHAK
+416 AFKFKDSLFRVK
-430 LYKEYNSPEAQDKWK
+430 IDRE
-445 KFGEDMAKQYNS
+445 FNS

-469 DVAKQYSS
+469 DIAKQYSS

-504 KKFGEEMQKKMNSP
+504 KKFGEDMQKKMNSP
-518 EAQAKWKKMRE
+518 EQQAKWKKMSE
-529 DMNKEFGSPEA
+529 DMAKEFNSPEA

-548 EDMAAKINTPEFRAQ
+548 EEMAAKVNTPEFRAQ
-563 LDNIRMQVLKS
+563 IDNIRISALKNGEMLKLS
-574 GDMVNLSGLTN
+574 NLARIN
-585 LQSDSIFK
+585 SDSLFQ
-593 GNRNRLTGP
+593 GTRTMNGPENRVL
-602 DGTVFFYNDNNNAN
+602 YLQDNSN
-616 SKVKQTEEYKKL
+616 SKVRQTEEYKKL
-628 KEKFDGEVKEL
+628 KEKFDTEVREL
-639 KEKMEKKEKKE
+639 KERMEKKEKKE
-650 KVEGSNKSS
+650 KVEGGNKGT
-659 QISPAVMLYN
+659 QLSPAVMLYN
-669 NKNFSD
+669 NKNFTS
-675 PAKTLKIENAVV
+675 PVKALNAQNAVV
-687 TYKKADF
+687 TYKNPDF
-694 KIADQLAL
+694 AIADQLAL
-702 KSFLKTDN
+702 KTYVQTGNLNFTDH
-710 PITIANNNSISIS
+710 NNINVV

>member
-25 IIYGILFIIMLSIPK
+25 LIYGVLFIIMLSIPK
-40 LAAKHK
+40 LPAKHK
-46 HNLAFGAIILMFIG
+46 HNLAFGAITLMFAG
-60 FGYNFI
+60 FAYNFI
-66 HQLTLNVNHQA
+66 NQLVQSMRSQVA
-77 PAVNAQN
+77 PINPQN
-84 IQVYQYFNSL
+84 IQVYQYFNNL
-94 PPSFSSKAEQYFPVV
+94 PQSFSSKAEQYFPIVIL
-109 VVFYIIG
+109 FYIIG
-116 ILLQLFVIIK
+116 ILLQLFVIVK
-126 GYGQLSKLKKESLSI
+126 GYGQLSKLKKESLSAI
-141 VPDSWKTIFEQVTAQ
+141 PDSWKAIFEQVTAQ
-156 LKINKVIRFHISSIV
+156 LKIKKAIKFHLSSIV

-273 KDKKSPAYALAATG
+273 KDKTSPAYALAATG

-333 KKKENKIQPKQEIL
+333 KKKESKKQPKQEIF

-373 TIDANGNKK
+373 TIDANGKK
-382 EYNSLKEMPDS
+382 TEYNSVKEMPDS

-403 FGSNGIYRINLDS
+403 FADKGIYRIHADS
-416 SFKFRFNDSLLHAK
+416 SFKFRFNDSLVRNK
-430 LYKEYNSPEAQDKWK
+430 IFKEYNSPEAQAKWK

-469 DVAKQYSS
+469 DVAKQY
-477 PEAQAKWKKFGED
+477 
-490 IAKQYNSPEAQAKW
+490 NSPEAQAKW
-504 KKFGEEMQKKMNSP
+504 KKFGEEMNKKMNSP
-518 EAQAKWKKMRE
+518 EAQAKWKKMGE
-529 DMNKEFGSPEA
+529 DMSKEFGSPEA
-540 QAKWKKFG
+540 QAKWRKMG

-563 LDNIRMQVLKS
+563 LDNIRIQALKS
-574 GDMVNLSGLTN
+574 GDMAHLSGLTQ

-593 GNRNRLTGP
+593 GNRHTITGP
-602 DGTVFFYNDNNNAN
+602 DGAVFYFDNNN
-616 SKVKQTEEYKKL
+616 KVKQTEEYKKL
-628 KEKFDGEVKEL
+628 KEKFDIEVKEL

-650 KVEGSNKSS
+650 KVEGGNKSS

-669 NKNFSD
+669 NKNFSA

-694 KIADQLAL
+694 KNADQLAL
-702 KSFLKTDN
+702 KSFVQNGNL
-710 PITIANNNSISIS
+710 TISNNNTINIST
-723 IK
+723 K

>member
-25 IIYGILFIIMLSIPK
+25 VIYGVLFIVMLSLPK

-46 HNLAFGAIILMFIG
+46 HNLAFSAIILMFIG

-66 HQLTLNVNHQA
+66 SQMMLSTNNQA
-77 PAVNAQN
+77 PAITPQN
-84 IQVYQYFNSL
+84 IQVYQYFNNL

-109 VVFYIIG
+109 VAFYIIG

-126 GYGQLSKLKKESLSI
+126 GYNQLGKLKKDSLSAI
-141 VPDSWKTIFEQVTAQ
+141 PESWKAIFSQVTTQ
-156 LKINKVIRFHISSIV
+156 LKIKKSIQFHLSAIV

-273 KDKKSPAYALAATG
+273 KDKNSPAYALAATG

-317 LGVAC
+317 LGIAC

-333 KKKENKIQPKQEIL
+333 KKKETKKTTKQEM
-347 SVRSANGTISH
+347 VRFVASTPTFNPTA
-358 LICTD
+358 CTD

-373 TIDANGNKK
+373 TIDANGKK
-382 EYNSLKEMPDS
+382 TEYNSVKEMPDS
-393 LRKDFYRDEL
+393 IRKDFYRDEL
-403 FGSNGIYRINLDS
+403 FAGKNAFRIQMDS
-416 SFKFRFNDSLLHAK
+416 GFKFKDSLFRVK
-430 LYKEYNSPEAQDKWK
+430 IDREFNSPEAQAKWK
-445 KFGEDMAKQYNS
+445 KFGDDIAKQYNS
-457 PEAQAKWKKFGE
+457 PEAQAKWKKFG
-469 DVAKQYSS
+469 D
-477 PEAQAKWKKFGED
+477 D

-504 KKFGEEMQKKMNSP
+504 KKFGEDMQKKMNSP
-518 EAQAKWKKMRE
+518 EAQAKWKKMAE
-529 DMNKEFGSPEA
+529 DMSKQFSSPEA

-548 EDMAAKINTPEFRAQ
+548 EDIAAKVNTPEFRAQ
-563 LDNIRMQVLKS
+563 IENIKLNGDLARLSAIRADSLGHQFRDTYFLKLDNS
-574 GDMVNLSGLTN
+574 
-585 LQSDSIFK
+585 
-593 GNRNRLTGP
+593 
-602 DGTVFFYNDNNNAN
+602 NN
-616 SKVKQTEEYKKL
+616 KVRQTEEYKKL
-628 KEKFDGEVKEL
+628 REKFDKEVKEL
-639 KEKMEKKEKKE
+639 QEKIEKKE
-650 KVEGSNKSS
+650 KVERGNKGT
-659 QISPAVMLYN
+659 QVVPAVMLYN
-669 NKNFSD
+669 NKNFTS
-675 PAKTLKIENAVV
+675 PVKALNAQNALV
-687 TYKKADF
+687 TYKDKDF
-694 KIADQLAL
+694 KVADQLAL
-702 KSFLKTDN
+702 KTFIKTDN
-710 PITIANNNSISIS
+710 INLLDNNNISIVV
-723 IK
+723 K

>member
-25 IIYGILFIIMLSIPK
+25 IIYGILFIVMLSIPK

-46 HNLAFGAIILMFIG
+46 HNLAFAAIILMFVG
-60 FGYNFI
+60 FGYNII
-66 HQLTLNVNHQA
+66 HQLTLNVNTQP
-77 PAVNAQN
+77 PAINAQQ
-84 IQVYQYFNSL
+84 IQVYQYFNNL
-94 PPSFSSKAEQYFPVV
+94 PPSFNSKAEQYFPIVV
-109 VVFYIIG
+109 IFYAIG
-116 ILLQLFVIIK
+116 IVLQLFVIIK
-126 GYGQLSKLKKESLSI
+126 GYGQLSKLKKESLSAI
-141 VPDSWKTIFEQVTAQ
+141 PDSWKTIFEQVTAQ
-156 LKINKVIRFHISSIV
+156 LKINKFIRFHISSIV

-273 KDKKSPAYALAATG
+273 KDKNSPAYALAATG

-317 LGVAC
+317 LGIAC

-373 TIDANGNKK
+373 TIDANGKK
-382 EYNSLKEMPDS
+382 TEYNSVKEMPDS
-393 LRKDFYRDEL
+393 LRKDFYSDGL

-416 SFKFRFNDSLLHAK
+416 SFKFRLNDSILHTK
-430 LYKEYNSPEAQDKWK
+430 FYKEYNSPEAQAKWK

-469 DVAKQYSS
+469 DVAKQY
-477 PEAQAKWKKFGED
+477 
-490 IAKQYNSPEAQAKW
+490 N
-504 KKFGEEMQKKMNSP
+504 
-518 EAQAKWKKMRE
+518 
-529 DMNKEFGSPEA
+529 SPEA

-548 EDMAAKINTPEFRAQ
+548 EDMAKQYNSPEAQAKWKKMGEDMAKKFNTPEAQAKWKKMGEDMAAKMNTPEFRAQ
-563 LDNIRMQVLKS
+563 IDNIRIEALKS
-574 GDMVNLSGLTN
+574 GDMVRLSGLSR
-585 LQSDSIFK
+585 LQADSTFK
-593 GNRNRLTGP
+593 GNRNSLTSP
-602 DGTVFFYNDNNNAN
+602 DGTLFFYNDNNNTN
-616 SKVKQTEEYKKL
+616 NKVRQTEEYKKL
-628 KEKFDGEVKEL
+628 KEKFDSEVKEL
-639 KEKMEKKEKKE
+639 KEKMEKKEKIE
-650 KVEGSNKSS
+650 NGNKSS
-659 QISPAVMLYN
+659 KVIPSVMLY
-669 NKNFSD
+669 KNQDF
-675 PAKTLKIENAVV
+675 TGAVKALNTITAV
-687 TYKKADF
+687 LTYKKSDF
-694 KIADQLAL
+694 TNANQLAIKSYLQTSNLKIADD
-702 KSFLKTDN
+702 KVIN
-710 PITIANNNSISIS
+710 IS

>member
-25 IIYGILFIIMLSIPK
+25 IIYGILFIIMLSLPK

-46 HNLAFGAIILMFIG
+46 HNLAFSAIILMFIG

-66 HQLTLNVNHQA
+66 HHLTLNAHTQSG
-77 PAVNAQN
+77 PINAQD
-84 IQVYQYFNSL
+84 IQVYQYLNNL
-94 PPSFSSKAEQYFPVV
+94 PPTFSSKAEQYFPIV
-109 VVFYIIG
+109 VVFYAIG

-126 GYGQLSKLKKESLSI
+126 GYGQLSKLKKESLSAI
-141 VPDSWKTIFEQVTAQ
+141 PDSWKMIFEHVTAQ
-156 LKINKVIRFHISSIV
+156 LKINKVIQFHVSSIV

-192 QLDNDQVEAILI
+192 QLDNDQVESILI

-217 NLIKTAIETLLFYN
+217 NLIKTAVETILFYN

-273 KDKKSPAYALAATG
+273 KDKNSPAYALAATG
-287 KTQNLYQRIKRITN
+287 KSQNLYQRIKRITN

-333 KKKENKIQPKQEIL
+333 NKKDTKKTKIEVL
-347 SVRSANGTISH
+347 SVVNHNDLKTIVY
-358 LICTD
+358 TD

-373 TIDANGNKK
+373 TIDANGKK
-382 EYNSLKEMPDS
+382 TEYNSVKEMPDS
-393 LRKDFYRDEL
+393 LRKDLYRDEL
-403 FGSNGIYRINLDS
+403 FAGKNIYKLQLDS
-416 SFKFRFNDSLLHAK
+416 SFKFKFNDSLLIAK
-430 LYKEYNSPEAQDKWK
+430 INKAYNSPEALAKWKKFGEDIAKEYSSPEAQAKWKKMGEDIAKEYNSPEAQAKWK

-477 PEAQAKWKKFGED
+477 PEAQAKWKKFAED
-490 IAKQYNSPEAQAKW
+490 I
-504 KKFGEEMQKKMNSP
+504 
-518 EAQAKWKKMRE
+518 
-529 DMNKEFGSPEA
+529 NKEFGSPEA

-548 EDMAAKINTPEFRAQ
+548 EDMNKQFASPEAQAQWKKMGEDMAATMNTPEFKAQ
-563 LDNIRMQVLKS
+563 IENLRVKTLKS
-574 GDMVNLSGLTN
+574 GKDYQLS
-585 LQSDSIFK
+585 DRIFLK
-593 GNRNRLTGP
+593 F
-602 DGTVFFYNDNNNAN
+602 DDDAN

-628 KEKFDGEVKEL
+628 KEKFDNEVKEL
-639 KEKMEKKEKKE
+639 KEKIEQKEKKE
-650 KVEGSNKSS
+650 KVESSNKSS
-659 QISPAVMLYN
+659 KLNPAVMIYKNKDFTNAEKALNTVNALVTYN
-669 NKNFSD
+669 KSD
-675 PAKTLKIENAVV
+675 FTHANQLAIKTYLQTSDLKIANDNVIN
-687 TYKKADF
+687 
-694 KIADQLAL
+694 IA
-702 KSFLKTDN
+702 
-710 PITIANNNSISIS
+710 